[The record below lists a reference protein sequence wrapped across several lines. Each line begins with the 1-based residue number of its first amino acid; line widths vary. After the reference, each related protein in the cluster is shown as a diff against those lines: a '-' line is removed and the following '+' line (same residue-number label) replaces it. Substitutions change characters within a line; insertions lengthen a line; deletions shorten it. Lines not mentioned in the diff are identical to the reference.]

1 MKKFTILKDTFENFP
16 AVLGVFKDL
25 VGSRVET
32 ENKNGYWILEYDYEN
47 TADIKNLFLS
57 FGNEMMIDIVAY
69 ISFFERQRQ
78 REERKIA
85 LSMMEHLSGGIY
97 SFKDALLQTGDMVD
111 AKEVLSFILDSTGID
126 EAFIRNFAACD
137 LNISRASKAMFIH
150 RNTLNYKLDKLKEQS
165 GFDLRCFTDA
175 YILYSL
181 ILRK

>member
-1 MKKFTILKDTFENFP
+1 MKRFTILKDTFESFP

-32 ENKNGYWILEYDYEN
+32 ESRNGFRILTYDYEN
-47 TADIKNLFLS
+47 MSDIRNLLLS

-69 ISFFERQRQ
+69 ISFFEGQRQ
-78 REERKIA
+78 ELEKKIA
-85 LSMMEHLSGGIY
+85 LCLMERLSSGIY
-97 SFKDALLQTGDMVD
+97 SFKDALLQTGGAVE
-111 AKEVLSFILDSTGID
+111 AKAVLSFVLDSTGID
-126 EAFIRNFAACD
+126 EDFVRKFVACD
-137 LNISRASKAMFIH
+137 LNVSRASKAMFIH
-150 RNTLNYKLDKLKEQS
+150 RNTLNYKLDKLKELA